1 MRSTQSQIV
10 QVQSQIVQTLYMST
24 AISNCPDTLC
34 EHRNL
39 NLSRHFMWA
48 PQSQTVQVQ
57 SQIVQVQSQIVKT
70 LYEGTATSNCPD
82 SSSTTISNCPDT
94 MRALQSQIDETLYDS
109 TAILNC
115 PDTLCERCNFK
126 LFRYSMRAPQ
136 SQIIQ
141 TLYES
146 TTISNCSD
154 ILWEHCNLKLS
165 RHSMRAPQSHIVQT
179 LYESTTI
186 SHCPDTIRPHQSQI
200 VHTLREH
207 CNPKLSRHSMRASQS
222 QCSWTFSYCAWFW
235 QFDGELSKLK
245 DFQALWRSVE
255 TLHTAVLGNHTLTSG
270 DNLLMLRF
278 SPVVCVCL

>member
-1 MRSTQSQIV
+1 MRATQSQIV
-10 QVQSQIVQTLYMST
+10 QVQSQIVQTLYVST

-94 MRALQSQIDETLYDS
+94 MRALQSQIDETLYDR

-126 LFRYSMRAPQ
+126 LFRYSMKAPQ
-136 SQIIQ
+136 SQ
-141 TLYES
+141 
-146 TTISNCSD
+146 
-154 ILWEHCNLKLS
+154 
-165 RHSMRAPQSHIVQT
+165 IVQT

-186 SHCPDTIRPHQSQI
+186 SHCPDT
-200 VHTLREH
+200 LWEH
-207 CNPKLSRHSMRASQS
+207 NNLTLSRHYQTTPISNCPHSTRA
-222 QCSWTFSYCAWFW
+222 
-235 QFDGELSKLK
+235 L
-245 DFQALWRSVE
+245 
-255 TLHTAVLGNHTLTSG
+255 
-270 DNLLMLRF
+270 
-278 SPVVCVCL
+278 